1 MMRAFV
7 ATVLIAG
14 LAAVPAS
21 AEQESRQYNGTRTR
35 ELSSGATKGEDADT
49 SALVQAARKAKT
61 TKKKARISI
70 TDESVKKSTGKLTLL
85 PPAPEPDEQET
96 ADAAPAPAI
105 VAARA
110 KADAK
115 LAGAKVEVEQLETE
129 LRRIEEAYYLE
140 SDPAYRD
147 DVLRPRFEQT
157 RKQLDRARDLLL
169 TAREERQNLEPVAAA
184 PAPDTPS
191 TDATAD
197 EANP

>member
-1 MMRAFV
+1 MRAFV
-7 ATVLIAG
+7 ATILIAG
-14 LAAVPAS
+14 LVAVPAR

-35 ELSSGATKGEDADT
+35 DLSSGATKGEDAGT
-49 SALVQAARKAKT
+49 SSLVQAARNAKT
-61 TKKKARISI
+61 PKKKARISI

-85 PPAPEPDEQET
+85 PPAPEPDEQDT
-96 ADAAPAPAI
+96 AEAAPTPAI

-129 LRRIEEAYYLE
+129 LRRIEESYYLE

-157 RKQLDRARDLLL
+157 RKQLDRARDQLL
-169 TAREERQNLEPVAAA
+169 TAREERQNLEPPAAA
-184 PAPDTPS
+184 PAAES
-191 TDATAD
+191 TSTGAPAD
-197 EANP
+197 ETNP

>member
-14 LAAVPAS
+14 LAAVPAR
-21 AEQESRQYNGTRTR
+21 AEQESRHYNGTRTR
-35 ELSSGATKGEDADT
+35 ELSSGATTGEDAGT
-49 SALVQAARKAKT
+49 SALVQAARKSKT
-61 TKKKARISI
+61 ARKKARISI

-85 PPAPEPDEQET
+85 PPAPEPDAQDA
-96 ADAAPAPAI
+96 ADAAPTPAI

-129 LRRIEEAYYLE
+129 LRRIEESYYLE

-157 RKQLDRARDLLL
+157 RKQLDRARDQLL
-169 TAREERQNLEPVAAA
+169 TAREERQNLEPVAVA
-184 PAPDTPS
+184 PAEDS
-191 TDATAD
+191 TSTGAPAD
-197 EANP
+197 ETNP